1 METDRT
7 TSGGGGGAAT
17 SGSSTKAVSL
27 LRANSA
33 TPSLGDQ
40 CRHMNAQHRMAKAAS
55 ERSQQL
61 FFSVFFR
68 GQGRTVVEA
77 VIAAVRANGVVV
89 FVPEYEV
96 QGNVYLRSKDGGSAF
111 MPLEDN
117 STGASPYNRSC
128 AQQHVVKS
136 QSCMV
141 TSGRIFRHAPVQMM
155 LFQTLPPDWISRTA
169 RATGVGNG

>member
-17 SGSSTKAVSL
+17 SGSAKAVSL

-128 AQQHVVKS
+128 AQQYVVKS

-141 TSGRIFRHAPVQMM
+141 TSGRLFRHA
-155 LFQTLPPDWISRTA
+155 S
-169 RATGVGNG
+169 